1 MHAQFAASL
10 AVGLQRRH
18 DVAIDLDDVERA
30 SQCEHGGGDRAAT
43 GTDFDQPLAGARID
57 GANDAVDR
65 AGVVQEVLTV
75 ALLGVTVLHQCDAW
89 SRARRPSSSASVS
102 AACRLP
108 GSALRVPARS
118 SAVP

>member
-1 MHAQFAASL
+1 MR
-10 AVGLQRRH
+10 LQRRH
-18 DVAIDLDDVERA
+18 DVAIDLDHVEPAR
-30 SQCEHGGGDRAAT
+30 QRKDRCRDRAA
-43 GTDFDQPLAGARID
+43 AGADFHEPIARTRVD
-57 GANDAVDR
+57 GAHDPVDR
-65 AGVVQEVLTV
+65 AGVVQEVLPV

-89 SRARRPSSSASVS
+89 RRARWLSSSASAN